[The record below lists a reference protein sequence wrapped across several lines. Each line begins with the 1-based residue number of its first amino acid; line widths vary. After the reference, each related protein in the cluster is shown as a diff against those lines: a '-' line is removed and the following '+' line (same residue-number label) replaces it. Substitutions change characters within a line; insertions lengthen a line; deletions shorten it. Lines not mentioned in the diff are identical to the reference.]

1 MTGVQTCALPIS
13 FTDLTTYRLP
23 AAGIVSILHRISGA
37 LMFLLMP
44 FIIWMFDKSVSSEVS
59 YAKFRAA
66 FAKAQQDED
75 VKAAR
80 EKLLEKRKSM
90 EFATAAEKKDARADF
105 ETLSEGVRKALR
117 AAIAKADGSLSK
129 EVIEKATDALE
140 DKLKEKAKEAAAS
153 KKGAETKGAA
163 KPGEKKPEAPAIG
176 K

>member
-1 MTGVQTCALPIS
+1 MNNILLFLLAATVA
-13 FTDLTTYRLP
+13 LP
-23 AAGIVSILHRISGA
+23 AADSAETKPGKVAKAGRAALVPDLDGISKED
-37 LMFLLMP
+37 M
-44 FIIWMFDKSVSSEVS
+44 
-59 YAKFRAA
+59 AKFRAA
-66 FAKAQQDED
+66 FAKAQLDEA

-80 EKLLEKRKSM
+80 EKVNEKRKSM

-105 ETLSEGVRKALR
+105 ETLSEEVRKALR

>member
-1 MTGVQTCALPIS
+1 MKNTLLFLLVATLA
-13 FTDLTTYRLP
+13 LP
-23 AAGIVSILHRISGA
+23 AADSTDSKPGKSAKAGRAALVPDIDGIA
-37 LMFLLMP
+37 KEDM
-44 FIIWMFDKSVSSEVS
+44 
-59 YAKFRAA
+59 AKFRAA

-105 ETLSEGVRKALR
+105 ETLSEEVRKALR

-153 KKGAETKGAA
+153 KKGAEAKAAA
-163 KPGEKKPEAPAIG
+163 KSGDKKPETPAIG